1 MSKRVEPPILLS
13 RLLVFVCAT
22 AIVVLVGMLITL
34 AKMFPLN
41 RPQIFFLSTALPS
54 ERTVKLI
61 EMSTAGANENVE
73 LYKHAFIRE
82 YVRHRNEV
90 FTNAEAMQNTWNGKV
105 RIMSSENV
113 YADFINTAMFRAIM
127 GTLPDFDFSCHV
139 SFDDK
144 IMYFSAENAYRVRFK
159 YFCADAMGNIQENDA
174 KYYTVQIKLHE
185 IGDTE
190 INWADRIDNPLGLRV
205 SEYKVIEGDGDPL
218 NTGFRGNN

>member
-1 MSKRVEPPILLS
+1 MEHNIKKTLLADS
-13 RLLVFVCAT
+13 IRLSFGT
-22 AIVVLVGMLITL
+22 FNVLNGAWL
-34 AKMFPLN
+34 
-41 RPQIFFLSTALPS
+41 RS
-54 ERTVKLI
+54 ET
-61 EMSTAGANENVE
+61 
-73 LYKHAFIRE
+73 
-82 YVRHRNEV
+82 
-90 FTNAEAMQNTWNGKV
+90 GKV
-105 RIMSSENV
+105 TGVLGRNGSGKSC
-113 YADFINTAMFRAIM
+113 MFRAIM